1 MRGTALLIA
10 LLVASPV
17 AAQVGTSALRGHDA
31 NAPIDVDAERIEVRD
46 PEGLALFTGD
56 VKVKQGALN
65 LAAQS
70 LRVTYSREGG
80 GPVIRRLDAQGG
92 VRLTSPSERAQAA
105 YGVYDVERRI
115 ITLVGGVVL
124 NQGDSVL
131 RGERLAI
138 DLTTGRSALDA
149 RASGPLA
156 GAATGGGGRVTGR
169 FVVPER
175 TERQATP

>member
-1 MRGTALLIA
+1 MMHPALALAALSLAIA
-10 LLVASPV
+10 MPA
-17 AAQVGTSALRGHDA
+17 AAQVGSSALRGHDTS
-31 NAPIDVDAERIEVRD
+31 APIDVDAQRIEVRD
-46 PEGLALFTGD
+46 PEGLALFSGD
-56 VKVKQGALN
+56 VKVTQGRLT
-65 LAAQS
+65 LSAQT
-70 LRVTYSREGG
+70 LRVNYTRQGET
-80 GPVIRRLDAQGG
+80 PVIRRLDAQGG
-92 VRLTSPSERAQAA
+92 VRLVSPSERAQAQF
-105 YGVYDVERRI
+105 GIYDVERRI

-124 NQGDSVL
+124 NQGESVL

-175 TERQATP
+175 SQRR